1 MMGEIQEVTSRL
13 EAKQEVVNMTTL
25 HTLETS
31 GNKRWGSVLALR
43 ELREQLDE
51 VKRRRETAEREY
63 EAKQREAMKRAK
75 ERDEQ
80 RRVRRRVLP

>member
-31 GNKRWGSVLALR
+31 GNKMWGSVLALR

>member
-31 GNKRWGSVLALR
+31 GNERWGSVLALR

>member
-1 MMGEIQEVTSRL
+1 MGEIQEVTSRL

-31 GNKRWGSVLALR
+31 GNKRWGSVLALS

>member
-1 MMGEIQEVTSRL
+1 MGEIQELTSRL

-31 GNKRWGSVLALR
+31 GNKRCGSALAMR

-51 VKRRRETAEREY
+51 VKRRRKKAEQEY

-75 ERDEQ
+75 DRDEK
-80 RRVRRRVLP
+80 RRVQ

>member
-1 MMGEIQEVTSRL
+1 MGEIQELTSRL
-13 EAKQEVVNMTTL
+13 EAKQEVVNMTML

-31 GNKRWGSVLALR
+31 GNKRCDSVLAMR

-80 RRVRRRVLP
+80 RRVRRRMLP